1 MIAIYKREMRSYFTS
16 PIGYIFVAIFM
27 AVSAWFFMSYTL
39 QQGESSSPGSY
50 FQIILILFVA
60 IIPLLT
66 MKLMSEERKLRT
78 EQLILTGPVTLPGIV
93 IAKFLAAYTVFGGS
107 FALSSVIYYIPLSLY
122 GEPNSVIY
130 FCCAFAV
137 LLAGGAFIAVGVFAS
152 ALTENQF
159 IAAFSTMA
167 MLIPFVFASTL
178 NSYITNEFIRTVIS
192 SLSVTSRYVS
202 FASGVFDWPALVYY
216 VSLSGL
222 FLFLTV
228 RVLERRRWA

>member
-1 MIAIYKREMRSYFTS
+1 
-16 PIGYIFVAIFM
+16 
-27 AVSAWFFMSYTL
+27 
-39 QQGESSSPGSY
+39 
-50 FQIILILFVA
+50 
-60 IIPLLT
+60 
-66 MKLMSEERKLRT
+66 
-78 EQLILTGPVTLPGIV
+78 
-93 IAKFLAAYTVFGGS
+93 VFGGS
-107 FALSSVIYYIPLSLY
+107 FAVSSLIYYIPLALY

-130 FCCAFAV
+130 FCCTFAV
-137 LLAGGAFIAVGVFAS
+137 LLAGGAFIAIGVFAS

-178 NSYITNEFIRTVIS
+178 NSYITNEFIRTIIS
-192 SLSVTSRYVS
+192 ALSVTSRYVS

>member
-93 IAKFLAAYTVFGGS
+93 VAKFLAAYTVFGGS
-107 FALSSVIYYIPLSLY
+107 FAVSSL
-122 GEPNSVIY
+122 IY

-137 LLAGGAFIAVGVFAS
+137 LLVGGAFIAVGVFAS

-167 MLIPFVFASTL
+167 MLIPLVFASTL